1 MPLGSG
7 YAPHLRF
14 DGARE
19 ALAVRV
25 NDVPADACFVQAIA
39 VHIELSYH
47 PQVDYGALMP
57 GVRFELLEGPK
68 VVADGTCRSAIMGQ
82 HGS

>member
-7 YAPHLRF
+7 YAPQLRF
-14 DGARE
+14 EGARE

-25 NDVPADACFVQAIA
+25 NDVPADACFGQAIA

-47 PQVDYGALMP
+47 PQMDYGALAP
-57 GVRFELLEGPK
+57 GVRFQLLEGPK
-68 VVADGTCRSAIMGQ
+68 VVADGVCRSAIT
-82 HGS
+82 S